1 MSDTDYKTQNAGGIR
16 SELFHHLM
24 RVTVIFRDDIAEIL
38 GHKELTVVNN
48 ILPSL
53 DSPNPFD
60 ARKAI
65 CDIF

>member
-1 MSDTDYKTQNAGGIR
+1 MLAESDLNCSIIYAGNRDIQ
-16 SELFHHLM
+16 
-24 RVTVIFRDDIAEIL
+24 DDIAEIL

-65 CDIF
+65 CDIFLKRL